1 MVNVNVLATLGV
13 PLRTAVCGELP
24 DSDSETPVGG
34 VPFVTLNA
42 TGVTP
47 PALVMLA
54 L

>member
-13 PLRTAVCGELP
+13 PLRTAVCGKLP
-24 DSDSETPVGG
+24 DRDSESPVGK
-34 VPFVTLNA
+34 VPLLTLNA

-47 PALVMLA
+47 PALVTLA